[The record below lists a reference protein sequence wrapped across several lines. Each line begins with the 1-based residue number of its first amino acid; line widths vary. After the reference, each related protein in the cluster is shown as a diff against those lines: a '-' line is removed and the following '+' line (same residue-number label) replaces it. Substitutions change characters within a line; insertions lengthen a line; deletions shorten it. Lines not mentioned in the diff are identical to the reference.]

1 MSPMIQWCE
10 TPTPR
15 VKRPSHTAWTDSA
28 CWASTMGCRGWRG
41 TMAVPTSMREVAA
54 PSSAAAV
61 MTSNSSG
68 ICGVQTE
75 SSPAWSAQRASACSF
90 STLVA

>member
-1 MSPMIQWCE
+1 
-10 TPTPR
+10 
-15 VKRPSHTAWTDSA
+15 
-28 CWASTMGCRGWRG
+28 
-41 TMAVPTSMREVAA
+41 MAVPTSIRAVAM
-54 PSSAAAV
+54 PIRVAAV

-75 SSPAWSAQRASACSF
+75 SRPAWSAQRASAWSF